1 MKVFEGRSV
10 PTQTMFRPLRF
21 CVVLAICLLSAGC
34 ILAQSAPAK
43 SGSTAATPSD
53 FSIETEMLTYRALE
67 SNSEAIACD
76 IAAYFNKT
84 SANFNSPPAGS
95 VCTVNGGSSTD
106 TVLILP
112 FDRNE
117 FSDFQTW
124 RADMATM
131 SQLENR
137 AEASYQCPKNAQT
150 RAASSTASTAAS
162 AAANITPYGAMA
174 QTALTM
180 MAREESASSVVGTI
194 EDQAFMDGVAR
205 QLRSLRVHVLMPSA
219 YTSYGFIADDAAHSP
234 FMNNLNKLIAV
245 RACLADLDAKPDT
258 KDDGS
263 ATQEKSKPI
272 DKAGVEQLS
281 KDIEAFFASLYQ
293 TVAAPSNAF
302 AQAKLA
308 TGAASTSTPATGS
321 SPTPPPPEPT
331 RSHLSAAL
339 SADGLAIKL
348 GVDLAT
354 GTLPNRN
361 DWPHI
366 LLVKALESGGSVT
379 KQSNILKTTIRYS
392 GGSVGTYSLFK
403 LDGELECS
411 GNVFDFS
418 GAVPSKGF
426 DEKFHDKVIDP
437 SKQAIFQRGSCSL
450 PSQ

>member
-1 MKVFEGRSV
+1 MKDFDVFGV
-10 PTQTMFRPLRF
+10 KKDPAFPALP
-21 CVVLAICLLSAGC
+21 CVIALAICLLSASC
-34 ILAQSAPAK
+34 VRAQSAPAK
-43 SGSTAATPSD
+43 SGTSAATPAD

-84 SANFNSPPAGS
+84 SANFTNPPAGS
-95 VCTVNGGSSTD
+95 VCSVNAGSTTD

-117 FSDFQTW
+117 FADFQTW

-131 SQLENR
+131 SQLESR
-137 AEASYQCPKNAQT
+137 AEASFQCPKTAQR

-162 AAANITPYGAMA
+162 AAASVTPYGALA

-180 MAREESASSVVGTI
+180 MAKEESASSVVGTI

-205 QLRSLRVHVLMPSA
+205 QLRSLQVHVLMPSA
-219 YTSYGFIADDAAHSP
+219 YTSYGFIADDEARSP
-234 FMNNLNKLIAV
+234 FMNNLNKLIAT
-245 RACLADLDAKPDT
+245 RACLADLEAGSGT
-258 KDDGS
+258 KDKAD
-263 ATQEKSKPI
+263 ATQDKAAETE
-272 DKAGVEQLS
+272 DKAGAAQLS
-281 KDIEAFFASLYQ
+281 KDIETFFASLYQ
-293 TVAAPSNAF
+293 TVPAPTNLAAQS
-302 AQAKLA
+302 KSA
-308 TGAASTSTPATGS
+308 TGNTSTAETGS

-339 SADGLAIKL
+339 SADGLAQKL
-348 GVDLAT
+348 GVDLNT

-379 KQSNILKTTIRYS
+379 KRSNILKTTIRYS

-418 GAVPSKGF
+418 GSVPSKGF
-426 DEKFHDKVIDP
+426 EDKYHNTKIDP
-437 SKQAIFQRGSCSL
+437 SKQAIFLRGSCSL